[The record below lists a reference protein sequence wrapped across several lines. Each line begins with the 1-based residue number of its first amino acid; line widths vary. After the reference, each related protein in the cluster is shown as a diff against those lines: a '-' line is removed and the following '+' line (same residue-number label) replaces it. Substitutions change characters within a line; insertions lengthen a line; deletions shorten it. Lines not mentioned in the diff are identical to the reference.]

1 MAKIFDLLDKYN
13 QLFPNAETPLNM
25 MVAFGEDKVIEF
37 MQQSI
42 EAGEPLEFEDIEN
55 NGEIVLD
62 GMIVRIGDKIVS

>member
-1 MAKIFDLLDKYN
+1 MAQIFDLLDKYN

-25 MVAFGEDKVIEF
+25 MVPFGEDQVIEF
-37 MQQSI
+37 IKQSI

>member
-1 MAKIFDLLDKYN
+1 MAKLFELLDKYN

-25 MVAFGEDKVIEF
+25 MIAFGENQVIEF
-37 MQQSI
+37 MKQSI

-62 GMIVRIGDKIVS
+62 GMVVRIGDEIVS

>member
-1 MAKIFDLLDKYN
+1 MAKLFELLDKYN

-25 MVAFGEDKVIEF
+25 MVAFGENQVIEF
-37 MQQSI
+37 MKQSI

-62 GMIVRIGDKIVS
+62 GMIVRIGDEIVS

>member
-1 MAKIFDLLDKYN
+1 MAKLFELLDKYN

-25 MVAFGEDKVIEF
+25 MIAFGENQVIEF
-37 MQQSI
+37 MKQSI

>member
-1 MAKIFDLLDKYN
+1 MAKLFELLDKYN

-25 MVAFGEDKVIEF
+25 MVAFGENQVIEF
-37 MQQSI
+37 IKQSI